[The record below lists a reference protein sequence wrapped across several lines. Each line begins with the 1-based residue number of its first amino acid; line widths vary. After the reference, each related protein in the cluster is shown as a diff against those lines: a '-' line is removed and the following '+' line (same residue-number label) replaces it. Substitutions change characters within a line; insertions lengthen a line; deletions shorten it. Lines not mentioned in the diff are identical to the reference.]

1 MGAIL
6 AMIKPSVI
14 IYYPMLDFSAVFLRP
29 AKVLAIGSPILG
41 FQFPQVSLHSIP
53 RPSPCYAILTEQPSH
68 REVFQLRFREIPFAI
83 ITSVSFHFII
93 PHRLVSKSA
102 LKVKHTSHWWNL
114 SISWW
119 YISVPGSVVN
129 NTWCAISCAIR

>member
-83 ITSVSFHFII
+83 IAFTHLYII
-93 PHRLVSKSA
+93 HTIHLKSA
-102 LKVKHTSHWWNL
+102 LN
-114 SISWW
+114 SI
-119 YISVPGSVVN
+119 PKA
-129 NTWCAISCAIR
+129 TKIRSLENIIIVSMP